1 MIRAARLLLVLVILL
16 AEFAGVQ
23 AHAQARD
30 TIAMMRTRYNTFK
43 TQANAQGEM
52 KAKMDKLDQDI
63 MRAAQLGRTGELRR
77 LYAQGIALAQ
87 NRPWNPDAEFAA
99 SLALQTDH
107 VFVDPATPVS
117 FKLTQIYLP
126 SIELAEPLSMRV
138 TLNRPGTGGAAAQGG
153 VKIKDVGVF
162 TNVGRDLIDSP
173 FKFKVDFSGADGRTV
188 VRAELLEGSR
198 SLGTTTLNMEVHKG
212 LRDRLSRLDSQ
223 NAEVRY
229 PVDYI
234 ANVDSGNIA
243 VGQFDYEKE
252 LTIAETALASVKA
265 GKDPFAGRTGDF
277 KRHYLFE
284 EAGEIMPYRVYI
296 PSSYKGDRSYP
307 LFIALHGN
315 GLTENYF
322 FDNLGGGLQ
331 KLAEERGYIV
341 AAPLG
346 YRVDGGYGYN
356 NGSRP
361 AEDTPKLQLSEKDV
375 MHVLELMK
383 KDYRIDNSR
392 IYIGGHSMGG
402 SGSWY
407 LAPKYSQIW
416 AGLATFAGGVTPQ
429 TAPQVKTI
437 PQFVVHGDADTTAPV
452 ERSRTMAAE
461 LKRLGVEH
469 QYVEVPRGTHGNVVA
484 PNLTGMFD
492 FFDRHKKALSN

>member
-1 MIRAARLLLVLVILL
+1 MIRAAKLSLVCVILL
-16 AEFAGVQ
+16 AEFAAVQ
-23 AHAQARD
+23 AQAQARD

-43 TQANAQGEM
+43 TQASAQGDM
-52 KAKMDKLDQDI
+52 KATMDKLDQDI
-63 MRAAQLGRTGELRR
+63 TRAAQLGRTGELRR
-77 LYAQGIALAQ
+77 LYTQGIALAQ
-87 NRPWNPDAEFAA
+87 NRPWNPNVEFAA
-99 SLALQTDH
+99 SLALQADH

-117 FKLTQIYLP
+117 FRLTQIYLP

-138 TLNRPGTGGAAAQGG
+138 TLNRPGTGGAASEGG

-173 FKFKVDFSGADGRTV
+173 FKFKIDFSGADGRTV

-229 PVDYI
+229 PADYI

-252 LTIAETALASVKA
+252 LTIAEAALATVKA

-277 KRHYLFE
+277 KRHYFFE

-296 PSSYKGDRSYP
+296 PSSYKGDRNYP

-331 KLAEERGYIV
+331 KLAEERGYVV

-361 AEDTPKLQLSEKDV
+361 AEDIPKLQLSEKDV

-402 SGSWY
+402 SGSWS

-416 AGLATFAGGVTPQ
+416 AGLASFAGGVTPQ

-452 ERSRTMAAE
+452 ERSRTMVAE
-461 LKRLGVEH
+461 LKRLSVEH
-469 QYVEVPRGTHGNVVA
+469 QYVEVPRGTHGNIVA
-484 PNLTGMFD
+484 PNLAGMFD
-492 FFDRHKKALSN
+492 FFDRHQKPSN